1 LIGSSTSEGWFARDH
16 RGAQAFLDLALRMP
30 PWFWLPILRAMIA
43 RAYSDPEDGKRSAEM
58 YLAPFIQGNGAKV
71 LRAHLRAMTN
81 GDIAAVGRR
90 ASQLRVP
97 VLSSM
102 TSPWRFMPE
111 ENPSEAASVIA
122 RTLVA

>member
-1 LIGSSTSEGWFARDH
+1 
-16 RGAQAFLDLALRMP
+16 
-30 PWFWLPILRAMIA
+30 
-43 RAYSDPEDGKRSAEM
+43 M